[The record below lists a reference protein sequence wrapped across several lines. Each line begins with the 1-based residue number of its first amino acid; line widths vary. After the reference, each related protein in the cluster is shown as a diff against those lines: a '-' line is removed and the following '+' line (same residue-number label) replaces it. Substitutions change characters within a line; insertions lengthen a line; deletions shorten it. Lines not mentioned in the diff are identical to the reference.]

1 MLDIPL
7 DIQANLPVLIV
18 LTPLLGGVIA
28 TFTGRG
34 VLPWLWS
41 TLVTGVTFALTIQ
54 MMMTLLASGEP
65 FISYELGN
73 WPKWWGIEYRVDLLN
88 AFILLVVAGIG
99 FITTVYARLS
109 VQDEI
114 PDDRHNVFY
123 AVWILAITG
132 LLGITITG
140 DAFNVYVLLEI
151 SSLTVYALI
160 AMGKDRDRRALTASL
175 RYLILGSVGAS
186 FILLGIGYL
195 MMVTGTLNME
205 DMHNQLLRM
214 PDLDTNRTILV
225 AFALLVVG
233 LSLKMA
239 LYPLHMWLPKA
250 YTYAPSA
257 VSALLAA
264 TATKVGVY
272 MAFRFLF
279 GIFGVGFSFY
289 AMPSHFVLLGMA
301 SLGIIFSSL
310 TAIRQTNAKSLLA
323 YSSVGQIGYIVAGFS
338 LANPN
343 GVAGSIVHIFNHAVT
358 KGGMFMALGA
368 IAYRVGGTDMKHLRG
383 LGKRMPL
390 TAGALA
396 LGGLGLIG
404 FPLTA
409 GFISKWYL
417 VSGAL
422 DAGMWQLAVV
432 VLIGSLFALVYV
444 WKIIEALF
452 FGEPTGRTAE
462 ATEAPL
468 SMLIPIWVLI
478 GLSIY
483 FGVDTSFTADVATRA
498 ASSLLG
504 GLP

>member
-1 MLDIPL
+1 MML
-7 DIQANLPVLIV
+7 DIQANLPVLVV
-18 LTPLLGGVIA
+18 LTPLLGGIIA

-34 VLPWLWS
+34 FLPWVWAS
-41 TLVTGVTFALTIQ
+41 LVTGTTFALTIQ
-54 MMMTLLASGEP
+54 LMMTLLAGTEP
-65 FISYELGN
+65 YISYELGN
-73 WPKWWGIEYRVDLLN
+73 WPRWWGIEYRVDFLN

-99 FITTVYARLS
+99 FITTLYAQLS
-109 VQDEI
+109 VEDEI
-114 PDDRHNVFY
+114 PRDRHNFFY
-123 AVWILAITG
+123 SVWLLAITG
-132 LLGITITG
+132 LLGITVTG

-160 AMGKDRDRRALTASL
+160 AMGKDRDRRALTAAL

-205 DMHNQLLRM
+205 DMHSQLLRM
-214 PDLDTNRTILV
+214 QGLDQNRTVLV

-301 SLGIIFSSL
+301 SLGIVFSSL
-310 TAIRQTNAKSLLA
+310 TACRQNNAKTLLA
-323 YSSVGQIGYIVAGFS
+323 YSSIGQIGYIVAGFS

-368 IAYRVGGTDMKHLRG
+368 IAYRVGGTELRDLRG

-390 TAGALA
+390 TASALA

-417 VSGAL
+417 ISGAL
-422 DAGMWQLAVV
+422 DAGFWGLAII
-432 VLIGSLFALVYV
+432 VLLGSLIALVYV

-452 FGEPTGRTAE
+452 FHEPTGRSAT
-462 ATEAPL
+462 ATEAPA
-468 SMLIPIWVLI
+468 SMLIPIWILI

-483 FGVDTSFTADVATRA
+483 FGIDTSFTADVATRA
-498 ASSLLG
+498 AASLLG
-504 GLP
+504 GTP

>member
-1 MLDIPL
+1 ML
-7 DIQANLPVLIV
+7 DIQANLPVLVVV
-18 LTPLLGGVIA
+18 LPLLGGILT

-34 VLPWLWS
+34 LLPWAWAVA
-41 TLVTGVTFALTIQ
+41 VTGTTFALTLRL
-54 MMMTLLASGEP
+54 MATLLESGAP
-65 FISYELGN
+65 YISYELGN
-73 WPKWWGIEYRVDLLN
+73 WPAWWGIEYRVDLLN
-88 AFILLVVAGIG
+88 AFILLVVAGVG
-99 FITTVYARLS
+99 FVTTLYARLS
-109 VQDEI
+109 VAKEI
-114 PDDRHNVFY
+114 PADRHNFFY

-132 LLGITITG
+132 LLGITATG

-160 AMGKDRDRRALTASL
+160 AMGKDADRRALTAAL

-214 PDLDTNRTILV
+214 ADLNEHRTVLV
-225 AFALLVVG
+225 AFAFLVVG

-289 AMPSHFVLLGMA
+289 AMPSHLILLAMA
-301 SLGIIFSSL
+301 SLGIVFSSL
-310 TAIRQTNAKSLLA
+310 SAIRQTNAKSLLA

-368 IAYRVGGTDMKHLRG
+368 VAYRVGGTDLRDLRG
-383 LGKRMPL
+383 LGKKMPL
-390 TAGALA
+390 TMAALA

-404 FPLTA
+404 MPLTA
-409 GFISKWYL
+409 GFVSKWYL
-417 VSGAL
+417 VKGAF
-422 DAGMWQLAVV
+422 DAGMWGLAVV
-432 VLIGSLFALVYV
+432 VLFGSLLALVYV
-444 WKIIEALF
+444 WRLIEAIYF
-452 FGEPTGRTAE
+452 QEPEGRSAE

-468 SMLIPIWVLI
+468 SMLIPIWILI
-478 GLSIY
+478 GMSLY
-483 FGVDTSFTADVATRA
+483 FGVDATFTGETAMRA
-498 ASSLLG
+498 ANGLLG
-504 GLP
+504 GAP

>member
-1 MLDIPL
+1 MI
-7 DIQANLPVLIV
+7 DIQANLPALIV
-18 LTPLLGGVIA
+18 VIPLLGGVLA

-34 VLPWLWS
+34 ILPWAWAS
-41 TLVTGVTFALTIQ
+41 LVTGATFALTLR
-54 MMMTLLASGEP
+54 MMATLLQSGAP
-65 FISYELGN
+65 YISYELGN
-73 WPKWWGIEYRVDLLN
+73 WPRWWGIEYRVDLLN
-88 AFILLVVAGIG
+88 AFILLVVAGVG
-99 FITTVYARLS
+99 FITTLYARES
-109 VQDEI
+109 VNDEI
-114 PDDRHNVFY
+114 AKDRHHVFY

-205 DMHNQLLRM
+205 DMHNQLMRLAN
-214 PDLDTNRTILV
+214 LDTNRTVLV
-225 AFALLVVG
+225 AFAFLLVG
-233 LSLKMA
+233 LSIKMA

-289 AMPSHFVLLGMA
+289 AMPSHLILLAMA
-301 SLGIIFSSL
+301 SLGIVFSSL
-310 TAIRQTNAKSLLA
+310 AAIRQNNAKSLLA

-338 LANPN
+338 LANPD

-358 KGGMFMALGA
+358 KGGMFLALGA
-368 IAYRVGGTDMKHLRG
+368 VAYRVGGTDISHLRG
-383 LGKRMPL
+383 LAKRMPL
-390 TAGALA
+390 TCGALA

-404 FPLTA
+404 MPLTA

-417 VSGAL
+417 VKGAMGS
-422 DAGMWQLAVV
+422 GMWGLVVV
-432 VLIGSLFALVYV
+432 VLFGSLLALVYV
-444 WKIIEALF
+444 WKLIEAMY
-452 FGEPTGRTAE
+452 FGEPTGRSAE
-462 ATEAPL
+462 AKEAPL
-468 SMLIPIWVLI
+468 SMLIPIWILVA
-478 GLSIY
+478 LSIY
-483 FGVDTSFTADVATRA
+483 FGVDATFTGETATRA
-498 ASSLLG
+498 AAGLLG
-504 GLP
+504 GTP